1 MKISSKTLT
10 ASLGAVALA
19 FAASGVQAE
28 TVSVGASSHPHSSVS
43 VNVTGYNGTA
53 GQFKFGV
60 TSADGPTYAAGN
72 TILSYC
78 VELTEFVQS
87 SATYKVLKDGD
98 VGGFSAAVYSNLTN
112 LFNKYWNAV
121 TSTATSAA
129 MQLAVWEIVNET
141 GSSLNLSDGSFKV
154 TSAGSGAT
162 GIAQGW
168 LDNLNNPNVA
178 DTGDF
183 SVIKLSAKGA
193 QDQVTVGVN
202 TVPLPGAALLFLS
215 ALGLGGLAR
224 RKQAV
229 QAPAAA

>member
-28 TVSVGASSHPHSSVS
+28 SVSVGASSQPYGHES
-43 VNVTGYNGTA
+43 VNVTGYNGSA
-53 GQFKFGV
+53 GQFKFGI
-60 TSADGPTYAAGN
+60 TSADGPTYSVPG
-72 TILSYC
+72 TILSFC

-87 SATYKVLKDGD
+87 SATYKVLKEGD

-129 MQLAVWEIVNET
+129 MQLAVWEIVYD
-141 GSSLNLSDGSFKV
+141 GSNLDLSDGSFKV
-154 TSAGSGAT
+154 TSAGGGAK

-168 LDNLNNPNVA
+168 LNNLNNPNVA
-178 DTGDF
+178 DTGNF